1 MKRRILF
8 LLVVF
13 LCSFSAVK
21 AQDDT
26 DTAKYRT
33 SEIDVNGLV
42 NGLKLIEIP
51 QSIGVLTARDI
62 NRTSGV
68 HLMNTINLIPGVRM
82 EMRTTT
88 AGTRIV
94 IRGYGNQTNFNGIGY
109 KAYYNDIPLTDA
121 DGTTIMDDID
131 FTTLGRIE
139 VFKGPSSSVYGT
151 GIGGVVKLTTEK
163 APYGTSVRQLVEAG
177 RYGLFRTNTTL
188 SMGGARTNLWLN
200 YGHQQEEG
208 FRIHGNSNK
217 NFVTLNGTLYSDN
230 KQTISVFGNYTYS
243 YDYLSGQVDSN
254 GFYAYP
260 DTAEVA
266 YLRNDAHINI
276 ESSMIGLSHD
286 YRFSNMFS
294 NVTSFFT
301 EGFTLD
307 QPFAAGL
314 NRTSKTKF
322 GGRTTFT
329 YSPMMGSVK
338 TRFMFGGEYLKNTN
352 FNKAYSLSNNV
363 LGALTSDIELRPEQ
377 SNVFLQAELGF
388 TSNTSLTLGGSYNMI
403 RYDIADMRASTT
415 TPAYVNKSGTRKFD
429 GVFTPRVALNQIINK
444 NMSVYAS
451 YSMGYSA
458 PGTGAIVNAIGQVN
472 TVVNP
477 EKANSYEIGSKG
489 SFMNG
494 RFSYEL
500 AGYMMDVTDKL
511 VSQNVAAT
519 QTTPAYTITVNAGKV
534 RYQGVEL
541 GLNADLTPERSSF
554 FSLVRPFLS
563 YTYTNAYNVDFR
575 LNTSDTTAAGN
586 LNDKKVSGIAPHLLN
601 VGLDL
606 ETKAGIYL
614 NTTFMF
620 VDKMP
625 ISFDNFR
632 NADSYNVLNSKIGFR
647 KMLNKN
653 YTLDIFA
660 GADNITGSKYSQMIF
675 INLTPQN
682 ASTKY
687 FNPAPQSATY
697 YGGASLRYTF
707 N

>member
-1 MKRRILF
+1 MKRQTLLVF
-8 LLVVF
+8 LLLV
-13 LCSFSAVK
+13 FSASILK
-21 AQDDT
+21 AQDDM
-26 DTAKYRT
+26 DTTRNYQT
-33 SEIDVNGLV
+33 GEIDVIGLI
-42 NGLKLIEIP
+42 NGLKPIEIP
-51 QSIGVLTARDI
+51 QSVGVLTGRDL
-62 NRTSGV
+62 NRSNGI

-163 APYGTSVRQLVEAG
+163 APYGTSVRQMVEAG
-177 RYGLFRTNTTL
+177 RYGLFRTNTSVSLGT
-188 SMGGARTNLWLN
+188 ARTNLWFN

-217 NFVTLNGTLYSDN
+217 NFLTMNGTLYSDN

-286 YRFSNMFS
+286 YRFSNIFS
-294 NVTSFFT
+294 NMTSMFT

-329 YSPMMGSVK
+329 LSPMTGSVK
-338 TRFMFGGEYLKNTN
+338 TRFMFGGEYLKNIN
-352 FNKAYSLSNNV
+352 YNKAYSLSNNV
-363 LGALTSDIELRPEQ
+363 LGAMTSDIEVRPEQ

-388 TSNTSLTLGGSYNMI
+388 TSNTSITLGGSYNMI
-403 RYDIADMRASTT
+403 RYDIADMRVATG
-415 TPAYVNKSGTRKFD
+415 YINKSGSKKFD
-429 GVFTPRVALNQIINK
+429 GVFTPRVALNQIIAK
-444 NMSVYAS
+444 NYSIYAS
-451 YSMGYSA
+451 FSQGYSA
-458 PGTGAIVNAIGQVN
+458 PGTGAVVNAIGQVN
-472 TVVNP
+472 TNVQP

-489 SFMNG
+489 SFSNG
-494 RFSYEL
+494 RISYEL

-534 RYQGVEL
+534 RYQGIEL
-541 GLNADLTPERSSF
+541 GLNADITPTKSSF
-554 FSLVRPFLS
+554 FSLIRPFLS
-563 YTYTNAYNVDFR
+563 YTYTNAYNVDFK
-575 LNTSDTTAAGN
+575 LNTSDTSAAAN

-601 VGLDL
+601 VGLDID
-606 ETKAGIYL
+606 TKPGIYL
-614 NTTFMF
+614 NTTFMY

-632 NADSYNVLNSKIGFR
+632 NADSYNTLNAKLGFKR
-647 KMLNKN
+647 NLGKN
-653 YTLDIFA
+653 YVLDLFA
-660 GADNITGSKYSQMIF
+660 GADNLTSAKYSQMIF

-682 ASTKY
+682 AATKY
-687 FNPAPQSATY
+687 FNPAPQTPTW
-697 YGGASLRYTF
+697 YGGASLRYIF

>member
-1 MKRRILF
+1 MKRQTLLLFILM
-8 LLVVF
+8 L
-13 LCSFSAVK
+13 SFISAVK
-21 AQDDT
+21 AQDADT
-26 DTAKYRT
+26 TKSYQTGD
-33 SEIDVNGLV
+33 IDVIGLI
-42 NGLKLIEIP
+42 NGLKPVEIP
-51 QSIGVLTARDI
+51 QSVGVLTGRDL
-62 NRTSGV
+62 NRTNGI
-68 HLMNTINLIPGVRM
+68 HLMNTINMIPGVRM

-163 APYGTSVRQLVEAG
+163 APYGTSVRQMVEGG
-177 RYGLFRTNTTL
+177 RYGLFRTNSTVSLGTAK
-188 SMGGARTNLWLN
+188 SNLWLN

-230 KQTISVFGNYTYS
+230 KQTISIFGNYTYS
-243 YDYLSGQVDSN
+243 FDYLSGQVDSN

-260 DTAEVA
+260 DTAEVP

-286 YRFSNMFS
+286 YKFSNIFS
-294 NVTSFFT
+294 NVTSMFT

-329 YSPMMGSVK
+329 LSPMAGSVK
-338 TRFMFGGEYLKNTN
+338 TRFMFGGEYLKNIN
-352 FNKAYSLSNNV
+352 YNKAYALSNSV
-363 LGALTSDIELRPEQ
+363 LGAMTSDIEVRPEQ
-377 SNVFLQAELGF
+377 SNVFAQAELGF
-388 TSNTSLTLGGSYNMI
+388 TTNTSITLGGSYNMI
-403 RYDIADMRASTT
+403 RYDIADMRVATG
-415 TPAYVNKSGTRKFD
+415 YINKSGTKKFD

-444 NMSVYAS
+444 NFSVYAS
-451 YSMGYSA
+451 FSQGYSA
-458 PGTGAIVNAIGQVN
+458 PGTGSVVNAIGQVN
-472 TVVNP
+472 TALNP

-489 SFMNG
+489 SFSNG
-494 RFSYEL
+494 RISYEL

-519 QTTPAYTITVNAGKV
+519 QSTPAYTITVNAGKV
-534 RYQGVEL
+534 RYQGIEF
-541 GLNADLTPERSSF
+541 GLNADITPTKSSL
-554 FSLVRPFLS
+554 FSLIRPFLS

-575 LNTSDTTAAGN
+575 LNTSDTSAAGN

-601 VGLDL
+601 VGLDID
-606 ETKAGIYL
+606 TKPGIYL
-614 NTTFMF
+614 NGTFMF

-632 NADSYNVLNSKIGFR
+632 NADSYNTLNAKLGFKKVLG
-647 KMLNKN
+647 KN
-653 YTLDIFA
+653 YTLDLFA
-660 GADNITGSKYSQMIF
+660 GADNLTSAKYSQMIF

-687 FNPAPQSATY
+687 FNPAPQSPTWY
-697 YGGASLRYTF
+697 TGASLKYTF
-707 N
+707 GN

>member
-1 MKRRILF
+1 MKRQT
-8 LLVVF
+8 LLVFFLMVF
-13 LCSFSAVK
+13 SVSILK
-21 AQDDT
+21 AQDDA
-26 DTAKYRT
+26 DTTRNYQT
-33 SEIDVNGLV
+33 GEIDVIGLI
-42 NGLKLIEIP
+42 NGLKPIEIP
-51 QSIGVLTARDI
+51 QSVGVLTGRDL
-62 NRTSGV
+62 NRSNGI

-163 APYGTSVRQLVEAG
+163 APYGTSVKQMVEAG
-177 RYGLFRTNTTL
+177 RYGLLRTNTSL
-188 SMGGARTNLWLN
+188 SLGTARTNLWFN

-217 NFVTLNGTLYSDN
+217 NFMTVNGTLYSDN

-260 DTAEVA
+260 DTAEVP

-286 YRFSNMFS
+286 YKFSNIFSNM
-294 NVTSFFT
+294 TSMFT

-329 YSPMMGSVK
+329 LSPMMGSVK
-338 TRFMFGGEYLKNTN
+338 TRFMFGGEYLKNIN
-352 FNKAYSLSNNV
+352 YNKAYSLSNNV
-363 LGALTSDIELRPEQ
+363 LGAMTSDIEVRPEQ

-388 TSNTSLTLGGSYNMI
+388 TSNTSITLGGSYNMI
-403 RYDIADMRASTT
+403 RYDIADMRVATGYT
-415 TPAYVNKSGTRKFD
+415 NKSGSKKFD
-429 GVFTPRVALNQIINK
+429 GVFTPRVALNQIIAK
-444 NMSVYAS
+444 NYSVYAS
-451 YSMGYSA
+451 FSQGYSA
-458 PGTGAIVNAIGQVN
+458 PGTGAVVNAIGQVN
-472 TVVNP
+472 TSVQP
-477 EKANSYEIGSKG
+477 EKANSYEIGTKG
-489 SFMNG
+489 SFSNG
-494 RFSYEL
+494 RISYEL

-511 VSQNVAAT
+511 VSQNIAAT
-519 QTTPAYTITVNAGKV
+519 QSTPAYTITVNAGKV
-534 RYQGVEL
+534 RYQGIEF
-541 GLNADLTPERSSF
+541 GLNADITPAKSSL
-554 FSLVRPFLS
+554 FSLIRPFLS
-563 YTYTNAYNVDFR
+563 YTYTDAKNVDFK
-575 LNTSDTTAAGN
+575 LNTSDTSAAAN

-601 VGLDL
+601 VGLDVD
-606 ETKAGIYL
+606 TKPGVYL
-614 NTTFMF
+614 NATFMY

-632 NADSYNVLNSKIGFR
+632 NADSYNTLNAKLGF
-647 KMLNKN
+647 KKSLGKN
-653 YTLDIFA
+653 YVLDLFA
-660 GADNITGSKYSQMIF
+660 GADNLTSAKYSQMIF

-687 FNPAPQSATY
+687 FNPAPQTPTW
-697 YGGASLRYTF
+697 YGGASLRYIF

>member
-1 MKRRILF
+1 MKRQT
-8 LLVVF
+8 LLVFFLMVF
-13 LCSFSAVK
+13 SVSILN
-21 AQDDT
+21 AQDNT
-26 DTAKYRT
+26 DTTRNYQT
-33 SEIDVNGLV
+33 GEIDVIGLI
-42 NGLKLIEIP
+42 NGLKPIEIP
-51 QSIGVLTARDI
+51 QSVGVLTGRDL
-62 NRTSGV
+62 NRSNGI

-163 APYGTSVRQLVEAG
+163 APYGTSVKQMVEAG
-177 RYGLFRTNTTL
+177 RYGLLRTNTSL
-188 SMGGARTNLWLN
+188 SLGTARTNLWFN

-217 NFVTLNGTLYSDN
+217 NFMTVNGTLYSDN

-254 GFYAYP
+254 GFFAYP

-286 YRFSNMFS
+286 YKFSNIFSNM
-294 NVTSFFT
+294 TSMFT

-329 YSPMMGSVK
+329 LSPMMGNVK
-338 TRFMFGGEYLKNTN
+338 TRFMFGGEYLKNIN
-352 FNKAYSLSNNV
+352 FNKAYALANNV
-363 LGALTSDIELRPEQ
+363 LGAMTSDIEVRPEQ
-377 SNVFLQAELGF
+377 SNLFLQAELGF
-388 TSNTSLTLGGSYNMI
+388 TSNTSITLGGSYNMI
-403 RYDIADMRASTT
+403 RYDIADMRVATG
-415 TPAYVNKSGTRKFD
+415 YINKSGSKKFD
-429 GVFTPRVALNQIINK
+429 GVFTPRVALNQIIAK
-444 NMSVYAS
+444 NYSVYAS
-451 YSMGYSA
+451 FSQGYSA
-458 PGTGAIVNAIGQVN
+458 PGTGAVVNAIGQVN
-472 TVVNP
+472 TALQP

-489 SFMNG
+489 SFSNG
-494 RFSYEL
+494 RISYEL

-534 RYQGVEL
+534 RYQGIEF
-541 GLNADLTPERSSF
+541 GLNADITPTKSTF
-554 FSLVRPFLS
+554 FSLIRPFLS
-563 YTYTNAYNVDFR
+563 YTYTDAKNVDFK
-575 LNTSDTTAAGN
+575 LNTSDTSAAAN

-601 VGLDL
+601 VGLDVD
-606 ETKAGIYL
+606 TKPGVYL
-614 NTTFMF
+614 NATFMY

-632 NADSYNVLNSKIGFR
+632 NADSYNTLNAKLGF
-647 KMLNKN
+647 KKSLGKN
-653 YTLDIFA
+653 YVLDLFA
-660 GADNITGSKYSQMIF
+660 GADNLTSAKYSQMIF

-687 FNPAPQSATY
+687 FNPAPQTPTW
-697 YGGASLRYTF
+697 YGGASLRYIF